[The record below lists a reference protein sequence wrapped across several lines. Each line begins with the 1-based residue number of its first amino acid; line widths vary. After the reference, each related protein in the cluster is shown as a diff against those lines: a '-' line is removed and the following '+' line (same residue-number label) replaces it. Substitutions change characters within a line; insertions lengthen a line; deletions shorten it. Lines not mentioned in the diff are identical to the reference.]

1 MRCLLGRRYDY
12 SGGVVR
18 NMKDNSKKSEV
29 SSTQIA
35 GKSNKNAKSKGKNR
49 AKNQIK
55 PPSLFLYIIAAVFVV
70 PYLRL
75 KYRITIDKRAIR
87 GMRSPALVLAP
98 HVSNY
103 DPLLT
108 GMALLPHRVTYV
120 ISEHFF
126 TSPKLRPV
134 LRKLNVITKKMFYPD
149 AQTVINIIRAARSGR
164 IIVLF
169 PEGRLTWYA
178 RSLRITNGTA
188 ELARRLGLDIYIVT
202 SNGAGLTFPKWAKSK
217 RRGRIHIRTEKLM
230 TGEEVRS
237 MTADELHKKIADAI
251 RHDDEVAMAGV
262 RYRCRDTTLG
272 LDRILYKCPLCES
285 EFTLDTSEGHIR
297 CPCGLDA
304 TLDEYYRL
312 SGAPFDTISDWYE
325 WQCDKINLNSP
336 LECHARVGCV
346 NSEGNMDKNA
356 GVAEVKLDRHA
367 LYFDGCVFGEN
378 ITLSIP
384 TEKIIA
390 FPITLGEEFDFYY
403 NGRLYYIYPIPDGRA
418 AIKWVAFLDRVTD
431 ESKEKL

>member
-1 MRCLLGRRYDY
+1 
-12 SGGVVR
+12 
-18 NMKDNSKKSEV
+18 
-29 SSTQIA
+29 
-35 GKSNKNAKSKGKNR
+35 
-49 AKNQIK
+49 
-55 PPSLFLYIIAAVFVV
+55 
-70 PYLRL
+70 
-75 KYRITIDKRAIR
+75 
-87 GMRSPALVLAP
+87 
-98 HVSNY
+98 
-103 DPLLT
+103 
-108 GMALLPHRVTYV
+108 
-120 ISEHFF
+120 
-126 TSPKLRPV
+126 
-134 LRKLNVITKKMFYPD
+134 MFYPD

-262 RYRCRDTTLG
+262 RYRCRDTTLDSTESFINVLCVRVNLRLTHRRVTYAAPAG
-272 LDRILYKCPLCES
+272 LMQR
-285 EFTLDTSEGHIR
+285 F
-297 CPCGLDA
+297 
-304 TLDEYYRL
+304 DEYYRL

-390 FPITLGEEFDFYY
+390 FPITLGEEFDFTIMAGFIIFIPSPTAARQL
-403 NGRLYYIYPIPDGRA
+403 NGSPSLTA
-418 AIKWVAFLDRVTD
+418 
-431 ESKEKL
+431 